1 MTWTIA
7 LPHLVPADYRPNRIH
22 QGTAVWVEKNC
33 YVDLWIELI
42 HALRLDP
49 VALMPFTVAIDFEGD
64 QWTFYKPPLE
74 ELYELYGINVQEL
87 NVWRPLLEHALEHLA
102 AGKLISTEADAYWL
116 PDTAGTDYRR
126 QHTKTTIVLERI
138 DVEAQRLCYFH
149 NAGYYELS
157 GEDFV
162 QLFRIGFPPDPTF
175 MPLYAEFVRVDRI
188 VRHPEAELARIS
200 LRLLERHSARRPAD
214 SPMVRFR
221 ERFERDL
228 PRMQEVGLA
237 HYHAWAF
244 GTIRQL
250 GSASE
255 LAATNLAWLATSTG
269 CELQGA
275 ATAFATIST
284 VCKSLILKAA
294 RAVNSRKPLDARE
307 QFAAMER
314 ALADAYAGIDQALR

>member
-1 MTWTIA
+1 MSWTIA
-7 LPHLVPADYRPNRIH
+7 LPHLVPADYRQHRVH
-22 QGTAVWVEKNC
+22 QGESVWVEKNC
-33 YVDLWIELI
+33 YVDLWIELV
-42 HALRLDP
+42 HALGLDP

-64 QWTFYKPPLE
+64 QWTFYKPSLE

-87 NVWRPLLEHALEHLA
+87 NVWRPLLDHSLEHLA

-138 DVEAQRLCYFH
+138 DADAQRLHYFH
-149 NAGYYELS
+149 NAGYYELG

-162 QLFRIGFPPDPTF
+162 QLFRIGFPPDPAF

-200 LRLLERHSARRPAD
+200 LRLLERHAARRPAD
-214 SPMVRFR
+214 NPVARFR

-228 PRMQEVGLA
+228 PRMQEIGLA

-250 GSASE
+250 GSAAE
-255 LAATNLAWLATSTG
+255 LAATNLAWLAASTG
-269 CELQGA
+269 RELQA
-275 ATAFATIST
+275 PATAYATISA
-284 VCKSLILKAA
+284 I
-294 RAVNSRKPLDARE
+294 
-307 QFAAMER
+307 
-314 ALADAYAGIDQALR
+314 

>member
-1 MTWTIA
+1 MDVLQA
-7 LPHLVPADYRPNRIH
+7 LPR
-22 QGTAVWVEKNC
+22 
-33 YVDLWIELI
+33 
-42 HALRLDP
+42 
-49 VALMPFTVAIDFEGD
+49 
-64 QWTFYKPPLE
+64 

-87 NVWRPLLEHALEHLA
+87 NVWRRCSLSMRSRTLA
-102 AGKLISTEADAYWL
+102 AGKLIKHGGGCVLA

-126 QHTKTTIVLERI
+126 QHQDHDRAGAHRRR
-138 DVEAQRLCYFH
+138 EAQRLCYFTTPAYH
-149 NAGYYELS
+149 ELS

-188 VRHPEAELARIS
+188 VRHRKRSSRASRCVCS
-200 LRLLERHSARRPAD
+200 SGTGARRPAD

-269 CELQGA
+269 RELRGRPRLLPRSPRSASLSSSRLRVPSTA
-275 ATAFATIST
+275 ASPST
-284 VCKSLILKAA
+284 
-294 RAVNSRKPLDARE
+294 RASSSRP
-307 QFAAMER
+307 
-314 ALADAYAGIDQALR
+314 